1 MLTFG
6 VQNDVITTDLLKF
19 YLVKCKAYIEE
30 IEWFM
35 IFERQKPFEDFVQ
48 NHVALRIQSDY
59 QKLPARSNLFKLIL
73 NR

>member
-6 VQNDVITTDLLKF
+6 VKNDIISTDLLKF
-19 YLVKCKAYIEE
+19 YLLKCKAFVEDIQ
-30 IEWFM
+30 WFM
-35 IFERQKPFEDFVQ
+35 IYERQKPFKDFVQ

-59 QKLPARSNLFKLIL
+59 EKLPARSNLFKLIL